1 MKQNNFFLGA
11 IAIGAMF
18 LVPSISSASI
28 QISEYSE
35 KSNGNAADDSN
46 HRMEDA
52 FAISDSD
59 FTASNIGDWVDIQG
73 FGNLNNSSDEYGD
86 TYRAYL
92 YAGVTYSVKTNPN
105 DRYSTG
111 TSLSDVIQDTTLTV
125 INGGATAA
133 FGSNFDFSGY
143 EIIGANDNGVAGDNV
158 LPESSALE
166 FTVATS
172 GYHYFFVSNWAADR
186 TDPATSSSVDYD
198 RDVLKYSGY
207 GPGDGVFGLDA
218 DGFELNGGL
227 FYTGT
232 NTPTGSVLG
241 GLVSDDSY
249 WLRIEHVAGDSPGV
263 NPVPEPSSIAIFSV
277 IGIGGLMLR
286 RRMKSKK

>member
-28 QISEYSE
+28 QINEYSE
-35 KSNGNAADDSN
+35 KLNGNAADDSN

-59 FTASNIGDWVDIQG
+59 FTDSNIGDFVDIQG
-73 FGNLNNSSDEYGD
+73 FGNLNSSSHEYGD
-86 TYRAYL
+86 TFRAYL

-105 DRYSTG
+105 AKYPTGSDLST
-111 TSLSDVIQDTTLTV
+111 VIADTTLTA
-125 INGGATAA
+125 IKGGTTPAS
-133 FGSNFDFSGY
+133 GSDVLGY
-143 EIIGANDNGVAGDNV
+143 EIISANDDGVAGDDI
-158 LPESSALE
+158 LPFSSALE

-172 GYHYFFVSNWAADR
+172 GYHYFFVSEYE
-186 TDPATSSSVDYD
+186 DPGVTNGKTSSSVTYD
-198 RDVLKYSGY
+198 STRYDESGV
-207 GPGDGVFGLDA
+207 GDGVFGTNSL
-218 DGFELNGGL
+218 GGELNGGL

-241 GLVSDDSY
+241 GLTSTYSY